1 MLFNSYIFLL
11 VFLPITLF
19 GCYYLARRRDT
30 ALVSSWLVL
39 ASLVFYGW
47 WDFRYL
53 PLLIGS
59 ISFNYAVSRYIAF
72 RRIRGWLVFG
82 IAADV
87 ALLFYCKYADFFLS
101 TANDVL
107 GTTLPLLHI
116 VLPLGISF
124 FTFTQI
130 AYLIDTWRGTA
141 HVRGF
146 LYYAEFVT
154 IFPHLIAGPI
164 LSYREMLPQ
173 FQNPKSLRPDWN
185 NIWQGIVLFTIG
197 LAKKVLVADSLSP
210 HVARIFDNPGT
221 ASAPDAWLGALCYVV
236 QLYFDFSGYSE
247 MAMGLGLLINLRLPM
262 NFDAPYQAANF
273 IEFWR
278 RWHMSLSFWVRDY
291 LYIPLGGNQRGFL
304 RKLGNI
310 FLSMT
315 VIGLWHGAAWTYVV
329 WGMIQGCL
337 VAATHIFR
345 RLGGAMPRA
354 VAWPLTF
361 LCWILTQ
368 VVFRSASLGDAAAL
382 LRSMLLPWQANFVEG
397 EAWVAANGGLLAAL
411 LVLLVLL
418 AVLPPPERAIHHLT
432 PSWPVA
438 GLLAFLMAAS
448 FLSLTQPTEFLYFQF

>member
-185 NIWQGIVLFTIG
+185 FVRFICVNQGESFVL
-197 LAKKVLVADSLSP
+197 
-210 HVARIFDNPGT
+210 
-221 ASAPDAWLGALCYVV
+221 
-236 QLYFDFSGYSE
+236 
-247 MAMGLGLLINLRLPM
+247 
-262 NFDAPYQAANF
+262 AN
-273 IEFWR
+273 
-278 RWHMSLSFWVRDY
+278 
-291 LYIPLGGNQRGFL
+291 
-304 RKLGNI
+304 RK
-310 FLSMT
+310 
-315 VIGLWHGAAWTYVV
+315 
-329 WGMIQGCL
+329 
-337 VAATHIFR
+337 
-345 RLGGAMPRA
+345 
-354 VAWPLTF
+354 
-361 LCWILTQ
+361 
-368 VVFRSASLGDAAAL
+368 
-382 LRSMLLPWQANFVEG
+382 
-397 EAWVAANGGLLAAL
+397 
-411 LVLLVLL
+411 
-418 AVLPPPERAIHHLT
+418 
-432 PSWPVA
+432 
-438 GLLAFLMAAS
+438 
-448 FLSLTQPTEFLYFQF
+448 